1 MGKTAI
7 VIGATGATGKELVQQ
22 LLENNSYSTVKIFV
36 RRKWELE
43 HPKLEV
49 HVVDFDHPKK
59 WKQHLT
65 GDVLFSAMGTTL
77 KAAGSKEAQYKIDFT
92 YQYDTAKHA
101 TENDVK
107 TFVLVSAA
115 GASSSSSIFYSK
127 MKGELE
133 DAVKQ
138 LPFERIYIFQP
149 TILDRNDKS
158 RGKEYAALVIM
169 KGLSKLGL
177 LRKHRPM
184 PVATLAEKMIKA
196 ANNKRS
202 KGIHVFTLNKIFEV

>member
-1 MGKTAI
+1 MEKTAI

-22 LLENNSYSTVKIFV
+22 LLDNNSYGTVKIFV
-36 RRKWELE
+36 RKKPALV

-59 WKQHLT
+59 WKQHLI
-65 GDVLFSAMGTTL
+65 GDVLFSALGTTL
-77 KAAGSKEAQYKIDFT
+77 KAAGSKEAQYKIDCS
-92 YQYDTAKHA
+92 YQLDAAKHA
-101 TENDVK
+101 ADNGVK
-107 TFVLVSAA
+107 TYVLVSAA

-133 DAVKQ
+133 DAVKE

-158 RGKEYAALVIM
+158 RGKEYMALMIM
-169 KGLSKLGL
+169 KSLSKLGL
-177 LRKHRPM
+177 LKKHKPM

-196 ANNKRS
+196 ANNKRG

>member
-36 RRKWELE
+36 RRKWEHE

-65 GDVLFSAMGTTL
+65 GGVLFSAMGTTL
-77 KAAGSKEAQYKIDFT
+77 KAAGSKEEQYKIDFT
-92 YQYDTAKHA
+92 YQYNTAKYA

-107 TFVLVSAA
+107 TLVLVSAA

-138 LPFERIYIFQP
+138 FPFERIYIFQP

-158 RGKEYAALVIM
+158 RGKEYAALMIM

-177 LRKHRPM
+177 LRKHQPM